1 MEWWKNYTLKEIY
14 HKAILYMVSLLMLIK
29 NYVLIER
36 EQEKIQHREVANEN
50 NV

>member
-14 HKAILYMVSLLMLIK
+14 YKAILHMVSPLMLIK